1 MAQLNYIQELKQQ
14 AGGRNL
20 SIDWYRKK
28 IRELGNPT
36 STQLLRDGKRGNRPY
51 VGKLNMFFYDP
62 KLKQKLPYYDI
73 FPLVL
78 PLKFYSDGFLGIN
91 FHYLPIP
98 LRVKLLNSLVS
109 NFSNKTKLDSTTRLN
124 VSYDSIGKTSLVKP
138 TLHKYLKT
146 NLRSQFRRIDADE
159 FVIATLL
166 PVQQFR
172 KATANKVWSD
182 SRKMV

>member
-1 MAQLNYIQELKQQ
+1 MVQLNYIQELKRQ
-14 AGGRNL
+14 ARGRNL
-20 SIDWYRKK
+20 SNEWYRKK
-28 IRELGNPT
+28 IQELGRPT
-36 STQLLRDGKRGNRPY
+36 STQLMRDGKRGNRPY

-98 LRVKLLNSLVS
+98 LRVKLLDRLVS
-109 NFSNKTKLDSTTRLN
+109 SYSNNDRLNESTRLRVTYN
-124 VSYDSIGKTSLVKP
+124 SVKRINLVKP
-138 TLHKYLKT
+138 TLHKYLRGYTK
-146 NLRSQFRRIDADE
+146 SQFRRIDADE
-159 FVIATLL
+159 FVIATML

-172 KATANKVWSD
+172 KASSRKVWSD
-182 SRKMV
+182 SRGMI

>member
-1 MAQLNYIQELKQQ
+1 MAQSKYIQSLKRA

-20 SIDWYRKK
+20 SNEWYRKK
-28 IRELGNPT
+28 IREFGKPNAQ
-36 STQLLRDGKRGNRPY
+36 QLIADGKGSASPFFGR
-51 VGKLNMFFYDP
+51 LNMFFYSP

-78 PLKFYSDGFLGIN
+78 PLESYSGGFLGIN

-98 LRVKLLNSLVS
+98 LRVSLLDTLTEYSS
-109 NFSNKTKLDSTTRLN
+109 NDNFDKTTKLN
-124 VSYDSIGKTSLVKP
+124 VNYNNVKGIGLIKP
-138 TLHKYLKT
+138 TLHKYLNGFT
-146 NLRSQFRRIDADE
+146 RSSFRRVDADE

-172 KATANKVWSD
+172 KASSRKVWSD
-182 SRKMV
+182 SRKMI